1 MKYSQMSPR
10 QRKELLENPD
20 NYPLYVTFLN
30 KTGLL
35 TFEQVAFLR
44 EHDVDFD
51 VEDRLAEVV
60 LGRAVVRRAAEER
73 REQEAL
79 EEIEEAVAVE
89 TPPARRQL
97 DQQLLMLNLRARLAR
112 VLPTILSI
120 LMSALRAFPALAN
133 MAAWIVAS
141 ALGMIPAGIAL
152 LRRIIPPFR
161 DRQG

>member
-1 MKYSQMSPR
+1 MKYSQMSPG

-60 LGRAVVRRAAEER
+60 LGREVVRQAAEER
-73 REQEAL
+73 REEEAL
-79 EEIEEAVAVE
+79 EEIEEAVAEE
-89 TPPARRQL
+89 TPPALRQL
-97 DQQLLMLNLRARLAR
+97 HQQLLHLRARLAR
-112 VLPTILSI
+112 VLPAALGP
-120 LMSALRAFPALAN
+120 LLSALRTSPALAS
-133 MAAWIVAS
+133 MAASIVAR
-141 ALGMIPAGIAL
+141 ALRVTPAGIAL
-152 LRRIIPPFR
+152 LRRILPPFR
-161 DRQG
+161 DRQE